1 MIPEKTNY
9 LTNGPDGLK
18 RLADGPELSSY
29 RGLSIIP
36 TRKFSMDAGTAP
48 RDLLRRR
55 VRVAEYYRIPWDGNN
70 MNKTYE
76 FYDQSRDT
84 MFRLSWQQL
93 CDMADMGGG
102 EDADDDDTMDG
113 HSKWTFSKSGRDIVL
128 RPGAANR
135 VVLSEIVND
144 AVVVKSEY
152 VAVANRTGVNC
163 LTIPAVHTANGNR
176 ERKKRKYSD
185 VRGQQL
191 TSRSTRNGIK
201 SNISLAQAASTI
213 NNPDYHE
220 TSETFGGGMFND
232 PLYGNDIAL
241 SKCFDSLKNPDKE
254 EGSMMINWMA
264 TRSFLHAS
272 SSAQFNCPVLEAAIR
287 DGRGDWVSGPAAST
301 YGTEMN
307 NKHARL
313 DMFFKITLFRQIC
326 HPTGNHIVRT
336 GAVAGA
342 GDLVGEAGVREVMT
356 YSDADLRALLGHL
369 NNAARVNAKAA
380 DPNYEAELRTYFG
393 LGHHEDMDD
402 LLPPNAR
409 VNLAQTWLT
418 SSGNLAVRNRIEDDT
433 NGARVIIQRL
443 WNVDNPNNGQRI
455 YDANNYKKVF
465 DAAVVAIQDYSELL
479 TTWAG
484 DIWFEKA
491 MQAFILPAQV
501 TRTMNDVIENT
512 QAHACFDSMRQ
523 AIITDILAKHVQ
535 GSFVVNGDGGVEYK
549 LPSVDAA
556 GDGEEIASD
565 QEKMDLK
572 HLIRYQLGDVT
583 WDNTRKSI
591 YHNFLYDVTRHTEAG
606 VIASNMQNINVN
618 AFENSYQPN
627 MHISRCTP
635 ASLSDMDKSASSM
648 DESTWLIQ
656 QLACMMPLTPNMC
669 DVLTSESPS
678 AHDRDLSERYAEFL
692 VGDQFHLSAG
702 TYNTLLMH
710 WFMSNFHPDADVRS
724 RAGAHCEISD
734 QSKTQLTRAMSQLLR
749 QNKTFSDELE
759 DAFNDIL
766 PMNYNLQ
773 GGYYCP
779 GVAANHVSNLPSY
792 VGVDDTRYVQIG
804 SQIPYECVP
813 IINVEATQPSKYT
826 NNPALRTVQAYE
838 NSVTRESN
846 VRQPDWVK
854 TSYYAT
860 HGARAVE
867 SEAGK
872 IMYNPYSATDELVAG
887 NVPIHLKLPWTHFL
901 NSHRDINTKER
912 QSSVSGLTMNC
923 YLMDHT
929 NGTIDGHGLC
939 MDICAPELTYM
950 RESAAGLCA
959 SSDGSDLVIKHLLLI
974 LANRFWKPASRAMC
988 NGAGIPLAVQCEVQQ
1003 QGQVVRGQNLN
1014 KAGALPPRQQGPEEF
1029 FVQGYGCH
1037 LMHGPRL
1044 PSLGGESKG
1053 GGAATDIVILRPNIE
1068 HEMLG
1073 VIMGRGGTQELGA
1086 TFWGQTELSCYDD
1099 SQHGIWGMSYK

>member
-128 RPGAANR
+128 RPGALNR

-152 VAVANRTGVNC
+152 VPLADRTGVNC
-163 LTIPAVHTANGNR
+163 LTIPAVHMANGNR

-191 TSRSTRNGIK
+191 TSHSNRNGIK

-232 PLYGNDIAL
+232 PLYGNDIDL
-241 SKCFDSLKNPDKE
+241 SSCFDSLKNPDKE
-254 EGSMMINWMA
+254 EGSMMANWMA
-264 TRSFLHAS
+264 TRSFLHLS
-272 SSAQFNCPVLEAAIR
+272 STVQFNCPVLEAAIR
-287 DGRGDWVSGPAAST
+287 DGRGDWVSGPAACT

-307 NKHARL
+307 NKHAHL
-313 DMFFKITLFRQIC
+313 DMLFKITLFRQIC

-369 NNAARVNAKAA
+369 NNAALVNNKSA
-380 DPNYEAELRTYFG
+380 DPDYQRELRIYFG
-393 LGHHEDMDD
+393 FVEDGDID
-402 LLPPNAR
+402 LHLPLNAR
-409 VNLAQTWLT
+409 VNLAQAWLV
-418 SSGNLAVRNRIEDDT
+418 SSGNAEVQN
-433 NGARVIIQRL
+433 RVIDDQASGYRLLNRL
-443 WNVDNPNNGQRI
+443 WNVNANHRPIG
-455 YDANNYKKVF
+455 DAANYRKVF
-465 DAAVVAIQDYSELL
+465 TAAIVALQDYSELL

-491 MQAFILPAQV
+491 MQAFILPETV

-523 AIITDILAKHVQ
+523 AIITDILTKHVQ
-535 GSFVVNGDGGVEYK
+535 GSFVVNGDGQLEYNH
-549 LPSVDAA
+549 PSIDAA
-556 GDGEEIASD
+556 GDPEEIATTD
-565 QEKMDLK
+565 ELMYLK
-572 HLIRYQLGDVT
+572 HVIRYDLEDET

-591 YHNFLYDVTRHTEAG
+591 YHNFLYDVTRQTEAG

-635 ASLSDMDKSASSM
+635 ASLSDMEKSASSM

-656 QLACMMPLTPNMC
+656 QLACMMPLTPDMC
-669 DVLTSESPS
+669 DVLTSESPGGQ
-678 AHDRDLSERYAEFL
+678 DRDLARKYAEFL
-692 VGDQFHLSAG
+692 VGSNFHLHSG
-702 TYNTLLMH
+702 TYNSLLMH

-724 RAGAHCEISD
+724 KACSHCDISN

-759 DAFNDIL
+759 DSFKDIL
-766 PMNYNLQ
+766 PFNYNLQ
-773 GGYYCP
+773 GGFYCP

-792 VGVDDTRYVQIG
+792 VDVNDTRYVQIG

-838 NSVTRESN
+838 NSITRESS
-846 VRQPDWVK
+846 VCQPDWVK

-901 NSHRDINTKER
+901 NSHRNIVTNAR

-929 NGTIDGHGLC
+929 NGTIDGHSLC

-959 SSDGSDLVIKHLLLI
+959 SPDGSDLVIKHLLLI

-988 NGAGIPLAVQCEVQQ
+988 NGAGIPLAVQCEPEQ

-1014 KAGALPPRQQGPEEF
+1014 RAGVLPARQQRPDDF
-1029 FVQGYGCH
+1029 FVQGHGCH